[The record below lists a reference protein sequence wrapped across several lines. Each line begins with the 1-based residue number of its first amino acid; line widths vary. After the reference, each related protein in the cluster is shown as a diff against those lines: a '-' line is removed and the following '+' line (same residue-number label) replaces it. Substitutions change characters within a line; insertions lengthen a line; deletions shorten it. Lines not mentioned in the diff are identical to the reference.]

1 MKKFKVRVK
10 SYATFEYDQEIIIEA
25 DSDDEAHD
33 NAIEAMDSFQ
43 NSEWIKEAVNQ
54 NIYETYYEVGDIE
67 ETEE

>member
-33 NAIEAMDSFQ
+33 NAIEAMDIFQ